1 MSDPNPTIPP
11 FPPSLSEMGQ
21 DLTDSLV
28 ESWQILRARNIENAN
43 RAEKIEKNIVIQ
55 FKKSSKEL
63 TDYEKFNTLVSTVVP
78 NVLSQIEAIQA
89 DLAGLYD
96 DICDFEIEKNI
107 LIDAKND
114 MLIENH
120 YNKSQKEYNSVSQRL
135 NNESSLHERWVNE
148 QRLKQ
153 INKSIEE
160 YKKKTQERYENKLK
174 MAILNA
180 NQPNMV
186 ENLTTT
192 QPNSSHL
199 TSFTPTKSPLPL
211 YPNPSGSSSARMT
224 PSPQT
229 PPVSIISL
237 PQIASSV
244 NGSTPSTPGL
254 TPKPN
259 LSAVDI
265 LEQYANGIPQFDD
278 DFIQ

>member
-1 MSDPNPTIPP
+1 
-11 FPPSLSEMGQ
+11 MGQ

-78 NVLSQIEAIQA
+78 NVLSQIETIQA

-114 MLIENH
+114 ILIENH
-120 YNKSQKEYNSVSQRL
+120 YNKSQKEFNSVSQRL

-180 NQPNMV
+180 NQPTISQNLV

-192 QPNSSHL
+192 QPNSSHF
-199 TSFTPTKSPLPL
+199 TSSTPTKSPLPL
-211 YPNPSGSSSARMT
+211 SSNQSGFSSARMT
-224 PSPQT
+224 PTPQT

-244 NGSTPSTPGL
+244 NGSAPSTPGL